1 MREATM
7 REIDGKTAL
16 PFSDG
21 MDVGGR
27 RGRERKGSLG
37 LLAALLTQ
45 RKIGGWDG
53 THKGPQI
60 FFYGDYQF

>member
-21 MDVGGR
+21 MDVRR
-27 RGRERKGSLG
+27 RGRERKGELG
-37 LLAALLTQ
+37 PPAAFLTQ
-45 RKIGGWDG
+45 RKIRSWGWD
-53 THKGPQI
+53 PQGLPNI
-60 FFYGDYQF
+60 FLQ